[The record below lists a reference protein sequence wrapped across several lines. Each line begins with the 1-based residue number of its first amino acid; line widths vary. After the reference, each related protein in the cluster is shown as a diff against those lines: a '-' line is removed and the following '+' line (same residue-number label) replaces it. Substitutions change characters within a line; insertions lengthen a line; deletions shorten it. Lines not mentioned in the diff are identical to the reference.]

1 MVAAGAHDILLD
13 PLQRRDLIERPDV
26 DRTHLRV
33 RKMAED
39 AHAVLDRHLDHALVR
54 QRVGVGGLV
63 LASAVL
69 ARAAQPAQ
77 MMTEVRGA
85 AAAMHA
91 PGDRRRGS
99 TLRRRSDRRGLAVWT
114 RSV

>member
-33 RKMAED
+33 TKMAED

-54 QRVGVGGLV
+54 QGVGVGGLV
-63 LASAVL
+63 LAGAVL

-77 MMTEVRGA
+77 MMTEVRVA
-85 AAAMHA
+85 A
-91 PGDRRRGS
+91 
-99 TLRRRSDRRGLAVWT
+99 SDARTW
-114 RSV
+114 

>member
-54 QRVGVGGLV
+54 QGVGVGGLV
-63 LASAVL
+63 LAGAIL
-69 ARAAQPAQ
+69 RPAR
-77 MMTEVRGA
+77 
-85 AAAMHA
+85 
-91 PGDRRRGS
+91 
-99 TLRRRSDRRGLAVWT
+99 LR
-114 RSV
+114 

>member
-33 RKMAED
+33 TKVPED

-63 LASAVL
+63 LAGAIL
-69 ARAAQPAQ
+69 RPAR
-77 MMTEVRGA
+77 
-85 AAAMHA
+85 
-91 PGDRRRGS
+91 
-99 TLRRRSDRRGLAVWT
+99 LR
-114 RSV
+114 